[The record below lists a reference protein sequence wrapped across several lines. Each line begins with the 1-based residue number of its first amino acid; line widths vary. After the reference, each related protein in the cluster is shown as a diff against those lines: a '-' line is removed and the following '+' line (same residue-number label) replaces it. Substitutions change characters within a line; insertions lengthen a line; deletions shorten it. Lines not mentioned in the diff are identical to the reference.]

1 MSFEQ
6 NYGTYFVPYEEEEF
20 EIIPPTEEEIIQ
32 MKIEQQLAMEE
43 AELEEIKEADRRRI
57 D

>member
-6 NYGTYFVPYEEEEF
+6 NYGNYFQPFEQEDYEL
-20 EIIPPTEEEIIQ
+20 IPPTEEEINQ
-32 MKIEQQLAMEE
+32 MYIEQYLEDKE
-43 AELEEIKEADRRRI
+43 AELEEIKEADKRRV

>member
-6 NYGTYFVPYEEEEF
+6 NYGNYFQPFEQEDYEV
-20 EIIPPTEEEIIQ
+20 IPLTEEEIIQ
-32 MKIEQQLAMEE
+32 MYIEQYSEDKE
-43 AELEEIKEADRRRI
+43 AELEEIKEADKRRV

>member
-6 NYGTYFVPYEEEEF
+6 NYGNYFQPFEQEDYEL
-20 EIIPPTEEEIIQ
+20 IPPTEEEINQ
-32 MKIEQQLAMEE
+32 MYIEQYLEDKE
-43 AELEEIKEADRRRI
+43 AELEEIKEADKRRI